1 MNRKRILPLL
11 TALLMLSAGASA
23 QGLLGKLKDKAI
35 KAGQKKVEQVV
46 TKKAEKAVDETVSG
60 NTDTDVEPTDEQT
73 TTATKSQPTYAIQ
86 SGSDVEAE
94 NIEAPNPYTKTAR
107 PSHSIPLGLPQ
118 NDNGA
123 APTGMPAECVSYSAY
138 EFDPVKEDLN
148 GGWSKVF
155 YNASNKRTFTITY
168 YDDGKVSKSLTIP
181 DSASFYMIDDEK
193 KTIRRFSIKEQGQT
207 LLNGLDDV
215 FVEGKTERKVASTDI
230 IARDGRWC
238 FCKTYKATSTGR
250 GGTSEAVSFAYY
262 DMETGIKIRQDVGNQ
277 NFLRG
282 IHLGLS
288 YPELFELP
296 KGYKMVNL
304 DFGAALERL
313 RKSKQQ
319 K

>member
-1 MNRKRILPLL
+1 MNIKQTIIATAAILMMAS
-11 TALLMLSAGASA
+11 TASA

-46 TKKAEKAVDETVSG
+46 TKEVEKAVEGAVT
-60 NTDTDVEPTDEQT
+60 PTADEQNATTDSPART
-73 TTATKSQPTYAIQ
+73 TTEDAGTAA
-86 SGSDVEAE
+86 DAV
-94 NIEAPNPYTKTAR
+94 NVEAPNPYTKIAR

-155 YNASNKRTFTITY
+155 YNATNKRHFTITY
-168 YDDGKVSKSLTIP
+168 HDDGKVSKSLIIP
-181 DSASFYMIDDEK
+181 DSAAFYMIDDEK
-193 KTIRRFSIKEQGQT
+193 KTIQRFSMAEQGQM
-207 LLNGLDDV
+207 LLNGMDDV
-215 FVEGKTERKVASTDI
+215 FVEGKTERTADAGEIV
-230 IARDGRWC
+230 RCDGRWC
-238 FCKTYKATSTGR
+238 LRKTYKATSTGR
-250 GGTSEAVSFAYY
+250 GGTSENTSYSYF

-296 KGYKMVNL
+296 EGYKMVNL
-304 DFGAALERL
+304 NFGPALEML
-313 RKSKQQ
+313 MKSKQ
-319 K
+319 KK

>member
-1 MNRKRILPLL
+1 MLMNRKRILPLV

-23 QGLLGKLKDKAI
+23 QGLLGKLKDKAV

-46 TKKAEKAVDETVSG
+46 TKKAEQVVEGAVT
-60 NTDTDVEPTDEQT
+60 PTADEQT
-73 TTATKSQPTYAIQ
+73 ATSDTPARTTTEETGTAA
-86 SGSDVEAE
+86 DAV
-94 NIEAPNPYTKTAR
+94 NVEAPNPYTKIAR

-148 GGWSKVF
+148 GDWSKVF
-155 YNASNKRTFTITY
+155 YNATNKRHFTITY
-168 YDDGKVSKSLTIP
+168 HDDGKVSKSLIIP
-181 DSASFYMIDDEK
+181 DSAAFYMINDEK
-193 KTIRRFSIKEQGQT
+193 KTIQRFSMAEQGQM
-207 LLNGLDDV
+207 LLNGMDDA
-215 FVEGKTERKVASTDI
+215 FVEGKTERTADAGEIV
-230 IARDGRWC
+230 RCDGRWC
-238 FCKTYKATSTGR
+238 FRKTYKAKSTGR
-250 GGTSEAVSFAYY
+250 GGTSENTSYSYF

-296 KGYKMVNL
+296 KDYKMVNL
-304 DFGAALERL
+304 NFGPALEML
-313 RKSKQQ
+313 KKSKQQ